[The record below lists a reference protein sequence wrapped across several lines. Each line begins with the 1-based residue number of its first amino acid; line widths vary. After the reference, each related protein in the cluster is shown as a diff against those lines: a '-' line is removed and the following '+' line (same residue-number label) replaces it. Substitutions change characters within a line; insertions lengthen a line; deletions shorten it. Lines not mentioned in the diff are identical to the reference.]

1 MRLAFMVTN
10 KVHIIPPICLEDNPI
25 HAPLFIDAAYPS
37 PFKRQ
42 NNMSSQDIMK
52 ICGRNRSRRRKVSI
66 LCVSIVEF

>member
-42 NNMSSQDIMK
+42 NNM
-52 ICGRNRSRRRKVSI
+52 
-66 LCVSIVEF
+66 